1 MGKTTRSGAAQS
13 VSLAKL
19 LKCEPFSQ
27 ILVASF
33 APGSRTEYIKCTSNS
48 AFLVHCLTNG
58 QGYSVNV
65 KSTGSG
71 GGGAAPFFT
80 IGGVAGDAITII
92 VTSGAAGFLTLQTMC
107 SAKAS
112 ITRSYS

>member
-1 MGKTTRSGAAQS
+1 MRSGAARS
-13 VSLAKL
+13 VSPAKL
-19 LKCEPFSQ
+19 LKCEPFSK

-33 APGSRTEYIKCTSNS
+33 ATGSRTEHIKCKSD
-48 AFLVHCLTNG
+48 APFLVHCLTNG
-58 QGYSVNV
+58 QSYGVSVE
-65 KSTGSG
+65 STGA
-71 GGGAAPFFT
+71 GGGANSPFFT
-80 IGGVAGDAITII
+80 IGGVAGDVVTIT